1 MTAGKDYTTNLVK
14 GVKMLSSQ
22 GQPFEV
28 VQKTLGG
35 IPYTVFAGMPANLRD
50 LYAMGDAHGDLDFLV
65 YGDERWT
72 FAETFIEARKFATA
86 LHEDYDIQ
94 AGDRVAVAC
103 RNYPEWCIA
112 YLAITGMGAIAVLLN
127 SWWTGEELAYGIENS
142 EPKVLLVDERRLD
155 AVESYIA
162 ERKLPCIAIRTKRD
176 LPAACQD
183 YSDVIK
189 GRDGAAWPDIE
200 TDAENPSTIFYT
212 SGSTNHPKG
221 VLSNGRALM
230 TTLMSWALLGTSQ
243 KIIDGTLEDTSG
255 PQLGILLCLPLFH
268 ITGCNSLFMLSVLL
282 GRKLVFIDKW
292 DVSEALR
299 LMEKEKLTNFV
310 GVPTMTYELLHAP
323 DRDSYDLSSLTD
335 IGSGGASRPAHQVAE
350 LKENFNSH
358 ISNGYGMT
366 ETNAL
371 GAINSRESY
380 LEKPASAGIPFEPTM
395 EMRILDEQGKE
406 CPAGAVGELAIKSAS
421 NMLCYWKSPEATA
434 EAVKDGWLMTGDIA
448 YIDEENFLFIVDRKK
463 SIIISGG
470 ENISTLEVES
480 ALTHHK
486 NVLDACVFAL
496 PDERMGEIV
505 GAVIQVNDS
514 SITPEAMKAY
524 LGEYIA
530 HFKIPKH
537 LWVQTEILPIIG
549 TNKVDKKG
557 LQKHY
562 SDLILKEGA

>member
-1 MTAGKDYTTNLVK
+1 MSAGKEYTNKLK
-14 GVKMLSSQ
+14 HGVEILTSP

-35 IPYTVFAGMPANLRD
+35 IPYTVFAGMPENLRD
-50 LYAMGDAHGDLDFLV
+50 FYAMGDAHGDLDFLV
-65 YGDERWT
+65 YGDERWS
-72 FAETFIEARKFATA
+72 FVETFNEARKFAAA

-94 AGDRVAVAC
+94 AGDHVAVAC

-112 YLAITGMGAIAVLLN
+112 YLAITGMGAVAVLLN
-127 SWWTGEELAYGIENS
+127 SWWTREELEYGLENS
-142 EPKVLLVDERRLD
+142 EPKALLVDERRLD
-155 AVESYIA
+155 AVENYIA
-162 ERKLPCIAIRTKRD
+162 DHKLPCIAIRAKRD
-176 LPAACQD
+176 LPPGCSD
-183 YSDVIK
+183 YKDVIK
-189 GRDGAAWPDIE
+189 GRDGSTWPDIE

-230 TTLMSWALLGTSQ
+230 NTLMTWALIGTSQ

-255 PQLGILLCLPLFH
+255 PQPGILLCLPLFH
-268 ITGCNSLFMLSVLL
+268 ITGCNSLFMLSLLL

-292 DVSEALR
+292 NVSEAMR
-299 LMEKEKLTNFV
+299 LIEKEKLTNFV

-350 LKENFNSH
+350 LKENFNTH

-371 GAINSRESY
+371 GAVNSRESY
-380 LEKPASAGIPFEPTM
+380 LEKPASAGLPFEPLV
-395 EMRILDEQGKE
+395 EMKILDDQGNE
-406 CPAGAVGELAIKSAS
+406 RPAGSVGELAIKCAS
-421 NMLCYWKSPEATA
+421 NMLSYWQNPEATA
-434 EAVKDGWLMTGDIA
+434 ETVKDGWLMTGDIA
-448 YIDEENFLFIVDRKK
+448 YIDDENFLFIVDRKK

-480 ALTHHK
+480 ALTQHK

-505 GAVIQVNDS
+505 GAVIQINDNGVS
-514 SITPEAMKAY
+514 SESMTAY
-524 LGEYIA
+524 LGEHIA
-530 HFKIPKH
+530 HFKVPRR
-537 LWVQTEILPIIG
+537 LWVQSELLPIIG

-557 LQKHY
+557 LQEHY
-562 SDLILKEGA
+562 SDLVAKEGS

>member
-1 MTAGKDYTTNLVK
+1 MTAGKDYTDNLVK
-14 GVKMLSSQ
+14 GVKMLSSP

-28 VQKTLGG
+28 VKKTLDG
-35 IPYTVFAGMPANLRD
+35 IAYTVFAGMPESLRD
-50 LYAMGDAHGDLDFLV
+50 FYAVGEAHGDLDFLV
-65 YGDERWT
+65 YGDERWS
-72 FAETFIEARKFATA
+72 FAETFNEARKFAAA

-127 SWWTGEELAYGIENS
+127 SWWTGEELKYGLENS
-142 EPKVLLVDERRLD
+142 EPKALLVDERRLD
-155 AVESYIA
+155 ALESYIA
-162 ERKLPCIAIRTKRD
+162 EHKLPCIAIRAKRN
-176 LPAACQD
+176 LPANCRD
-183 YSDVIK
+183 YKDVIK
-189 GRDGAAWPDIE
+189 ERDGAKWPDIE
-200 TDAENPSTIFYT
+200 THAENPSTIFYT

-255 PQLGILLCLPLFH
+255 PQPGILLCLPLFH
-268 ITGCNSLFMLSVLL
+268 ITGCNSLFMLSLLL

-299 LMEKEKLTNFV
+299 QIEKEKLTNFV

-350 LKENFNSH
+350 LKENFNTH

-395 EMRILDEQGKE
+395 EMRILDGQGNE
-406 CPAGAVGELAIKSAS
+406 CPAGTVGELAVKSAS
-421 NMLCYWKSPEATA
+421 NMLCYWKNPEDTA

-448 YIDEENFLFIVDRKK
+448 YIDGENFLFIVDRKK

-480 ALTHHK
+480 ALTEHK

-505 GAVIQVNDS
+505 GAVIQINDS
-514 SITPEAMKAY
+514 TITAEAMKAY
-524 LGEYIA
+524 LGEHIA
-530 HFKIPKH
+530 HFKVPRR
-537 LWVQTEILPIIG
+537 LWVQSEALPIIG

-557 LQKHY
+557 LQEHY
-562 SDLILKEGA
+562 SDLILKEDA

>member
-1 MTAGKDYTTNLVK
+1 MTAGKDYTDNLVK
-14 GVKMLSSQ
+14 GIKMLSSP

-28 VQKTLGG
+28 AQKTLGG
-35 IPYTVFAGMPANLRD
+35 IPYTVFAGMPEKLRD
-50 LYAMGDAHGDLDFLV
+50 FYAIGDAHADLDFLV

-72 FAETFIEARKFATA
+72 FAATFNEARKFATA

-127 SWWTGEELAYGIENS
+127 SWWTGEELAYGLENS
-142 EPKVLLVDERRLD
+142 EPKVLLVDERRLE

-162 ERKLPCIAIRTKRD
+162 EHELPCIAIRVKRD
-176 LPAACQD
+176 LPAGCRD
-183 YSDVIK
+183 YNDVIK
-189 GRDGAAWPDIE
+189 GRDGSAWPDIE
-200 TDAENPSTIFYT
+200 THAENPSTIFYT

-255 PQLGILLCLPLFH
+255 PQPGILLCLPLFH
-268 ITGCNSLFMLSVLL
+268 ITGCNSLFMLSLLL

-292 DVSEALR
+292 DASEALR

-350 LKENFNSH
+350 LKENFNTH

-406 CPAGAVGELAIKSAS
+406 CPTGAVGELVIKSAS
-421 NMLCYWKSPEATA
+421 NMLCYWKNPEATA

-448 YIDEENFLFIVDRKK
+448 YIDDENFLFIIDRKK

-514 SITPEAMKAY
+514 TITAAAMKAY
-524 LGEYIA
+524 LGEHIA
-530 HFKIPKH
+530 HFKIPKRM
-537 LWVQTEILPIIG
+537 WVQSELLPIIG

-562 SDLILKEGA
+562 SDLIIKEDA